1 MLAEVDEIGED
12 EFQVLSRGLHNQ
24 PGAFDAARLL
34 LVGQECLW
42 GGDDEDS
49 SRKLE
54 ALDPQSAD
62 WRLGGLRIAINC
74 LDALL
79 ILEHSHSD

>member
-34 LVGQECLW
+34 VLGEECLW
-42 GGDDEDS
+42 V
-49 SRKLE
+49 
-54 ALDPQSAD
+54 AF
-62 WRLGGLRIAINC
+62 LGPVTMGQGSFERPLPC
-74 LDALL
+74 PG
-79 ILEHSHSD
+79 

>member
-1 MLAEVDEIGED
+1 MLAEVVEIGEED
-12 EFQVLSRGLHNQ
+12 LQVLWGLHNQ

-79 ILEHSHSD
+79 NTHTRTS